1 MDNIENEIKIPESVP
16 LLPVRDIVVF
26 PYMVIPLIVGRES
39 TKAAVDK
46 ALAGDHVIFIACQ
59 KDAANEE
66 PKENEIYEIGTIAS
80 ILRMIKM
87 PDGNIKILVQGL
99 KRGKIVTFNERKPCY
114 MVKVDEVSD
123 SLAGSELSTEARVR
137 NLKERLAHA
146 VSLGKPMLPD
156 LLAVLETINEPEKL
170 VDIVASNLGLKLEEA
185 QEILELEST
194 EKRLDKVNEFL
205 NREIS
210 ILEVQHKIFTDAKG
224 EIDKGQR
231 EYFLREQLKAIKR
244 ELGEDEFSE
253 REASNYNKKI
263 RKAKMPK
270 DVRAETEKQL
280 DRLTHMHQ
288 DSAEANVIRTY
299 LDWLTELP
307 WGKSTTDNLDIKHAM
322 KVLNDDHYGLEEVK
336 DRILD
341 FLALRKLNTELK
353 SPILCLVGPPGVG
366 KTSLGK
372 SIAKAM
378 DRNFVRMSMGGV
390 RDEAEI
396 RGHRRTYIGAL
407 PGKIIQGLK
416 TAGTNNPVFILD
428 EVDKLG
434 NDFRGDPS
442 SALLEVLDPVQNSA
456 FVDHY
461 IALPFDL
468 SKVLF
473 VTTANSLDTIPVALR
488 DRMEIIRIPGYTEE
502 EKLMIAEKYII
513 PRQLQENG
521 LKDYKI
527 SFDRSAV
534 MAGIMGYTRES
545 GLRGL
550 EQVISKLCRKIGRL
564 VVEGKGVE
572 FKITKRNLTK
582 YLGPAL
588 FLGEDELKQN
598 DVGVVTGLAW
608 TQMGG
613 EVLFVECSRFKGKG
627 VLQLTGM
634 LGDVMK
640 ESSQAAMTY
649 VKKIS
654 SKYGV
659 DQEDFSKYDFH
670 IHVPAGAIPKDGPSA
685 GITIATAILSAVT
698 EKPVRKDVAMTGE
711 ITITGK
717 VLPIGGLK
725 EKLIAAKRMGAKTVV
740 IPKKNENDLIKLPK
754 YIKSALTIIPVE
766 SFDQVADIA
775 IDFNAKPDK

>member
-1 MDNIENEIKIPESVP
+1 MDNLEHEIKIPENMP
-16 LLPVRDIVVF
+16 LLPVRDIVIF
-26 PYMVIPLIVGRES
+26 PYMVIPLIVGRDT
-39 TKAAVDK
+39 TKAAVEK
-46 ALAGDHVIFIACQ
+46 ALNAEHIIFMASQ
-59 KDAANEE
+59 KD
-66 PKENEIYEIGTIAS
+66 PSKENPEETEIYQTGTISS
-80 ILRMIKM
+80 ILKM
-87 PDGNIKILVQGL
+87 MKMSDGNIKILVQGL
-99 KRGKIVTFNERKPCY
+99 MRGKIIKFNEKEPCY
-114 MVKVDEVSD
+114 TVTVEEMKD
-123 SLAGSELSTEARVR
+123 SPTENDYSVEARMR
-137 NLKERLAHA
+137 SLKERLNHA

-156 LLAVLETINEPEKL
+156 LLAVLETIEEPEKL
-170 VDIVASNLGLKLEEA
+170 VDIIAANLGLKLEDA
-185 QEILELEST
+185 QEILENEALEQ
-194 EKRLDKVNEFL
+194 RFDKINTIL

-244 ELGEDEFSE
+244 ELGEDDKETTQ
-253 REASNYNKKI
+253 YYKKI
-263 RKAKMPK
+263 KKAKMPK
-270 DVRAETEKQL
+270 DVRQEAEKQL
-280 DRLTHMHQ
+280 DRLSHMHQ
-288 DSAEANVIRTY
+288 DSAEANVVRTY
-299 LDWLTELP
+299 LDLLIELP
-307 WGKSTTDNLDIKHAM
+307 WSKATEDNLDILHAT
-322 KVLNDDHYGLEEVK
+322 KVLNDDHYGLDEVK

-378 DRNFVRMSMGGV
+378 GRNFVRVSMGGM

-396 RGHRRTYIGAL
+396 RGHRRTYIGAM

-416 TAGTNNPVFILD
+416 SAGTNNPVFILD
-428 EVDKLG
+428 EIDKLG
-434 NDFRGDPS
+434 SDFRGDPS
-442 SALLEVLDPVQNSA
+442 SALLEVLDPVQNVA

-473 VTTANSLDTIPVALR
+473 VTTANSLETIPGPLR

-502 EKLMIAEKYII
+502 EKLVIAEKYII
-513 PRQLQENG
+513 PRQVKENG
-521 LKDYKI
+521 LKDYKVE
-527 SFDRSAV
+527 FERSA
-534 MAGIMGYTRES
+534 IMTTITGYTRES

-550 EQVISKLCRKIGRL
+550 EQVIAKICRKIGRCIA
-564 VVEGKGVE
+564 EGKSAE
-572 FKITKRNLTK
+572 FKVTKRKLIK
-582 YLGPAL
+582 YLGPAV
-588 FLGEDELKQN
+588 FLGDDELKRN

-627 VLQLTGM
+627 SFQLTGM

-649 VKKIS
+649 VKTVS
-654 SKYGV
+654 GKYGAT
-659 DQEDFSKYDFH
+659 QSDFADFDYH
-670 IHVPAGAIPKDGPSA
+670 VHVPAGAIPKDGPSA
-685 GITIATAILSAVT
+685 GITIATAILSAVVN
-698 EKPVRKDVAMTGE
+698 KPVKKDVAMTGE

-725 EKLIAAKRMGAKTVV
+725 EKLLAAKRMGVKTVV
-740 IPKKNENDLIKLPK
+740 IPKKNENDLIKMPK
-754 YIKSALTIIPVE
+754 NIKSSLRIIPVE
-766 SFDQVADIA
+766 TFDKVAEIA
-775 IDFNAKPDK
+775 IDFGDKDKK

>member
-1 MDNIENEIKIPESVP
+1 MDNAENEIKIPESMP
-16 LLPVRDIVVF
+16 LLPVRDLVVF
-26 PYMVIPLIVGRES
+26 PYMVIPLIVGRET
-39 TKAAVDK
+39 TKLAVDK
-46 ALAGDHVIFIACQ
+46 ALAGDHIIFIACQ
-59 KDAANEE
+59 KDASKEE
-66 PKENEIYEIGTIAS
+66 PAEEDIYSVGTVAS
-80 ILRMIKM
+80 ILRMMKL
-87 PDGNIKILVQGL
+87 PDGNVKILVQGIR
-99 KRGKIVTFNERKPCY
+99 RGRIAKYEETKPCY
-114 MVKVDEVSD
+114 IVKVDEMTAEKTED
-123 SLAGSELSTEARVR
+123 DFSTEARVR

-156 LLAVLETINEPEKL
+156 LLAVLDTISEPEKL

-185 QEILELEST
+185 QKILESESA

-244 ELGEDEFSE
+244 ELGEDDMGDKEVSQY
-253 REASNYNKKI
+253 AKKI
-263 RKAKMPK
+263 KKAKMPK
-270 DVRAETEKQL
+270 EARQEAEKQL
-280 DRLTHMHQ
+280 ERLSHMHQ
-288 DSAEANVIRTY
+288 DSAEANVVRTY

-307 WGKSTTDNLDIKHAM
+307 WSKSTEDNLDILHAM
-322 KVLNDDHYGLEEVK
+322 KILNEDHYGLDEVK

-372 SIAKAM
+372 SIARAM
-378 DRNFVRMSMGGV
+378 GRHFVRISMGGV

-428 EVDKLG
+428 EIDKLG
-434 NDFRGDPS
+434 NDFRGDPA
-442 SALLEVLDPVQNSA
+442 SALLEVLDPVQNSS

-461 IALPFDL
+461 ISLPVDL

-473 VTTANSLDTIPVALR
+473 VTTANALETIPAPLR

-502 EKLMIAEKYII
+502 EKLAISEKYII
-513 PRQLQENG
+513 PRQLKENG
-521 LKDYKI
+521 LSTYKI
-527 SFDRSAV
+527 TFERSAV
-534 MAGIMGYTRES
+534 MAAITGYTRES
-545 GLRGL
+545 GLRAL
-550 EQVISKLCRKIGRL
+550 EQIIGKICRKIGRL
-564 VVEGKGVE
+564 IVEGKGTD
-572 FKITKRNLTK
+572 FKITKRNLAK
-582 YLGPAL
+582 YLGPVV
-588 FLGEDELKQN
+588 FLGEDELKRN
-598 DVGVVTGLAW
+598 DIGVVTGLAW
-608 TQMGG
+608 TQLGG

-627 VLQLTGM
+627 ALQLTGM

-654 SKYGV
+654 SVYGV
-659 DQEDFSKYDFH
+659 DPEDFSKYDYH

-685 GITIATAILSAVT
+685 GITIATAILSVVT

-725 EKLIAAKRMGAKTVV
+725 EKLLAAKRMGVKTVI
-740 IPKKNENDLIKLPK
+740 IPKKNENDLVKLPK
-754 YIKSALTIIPVE
+754 YIKSALKIVPVE
-766 SFDQVADIA
+766 TFDKVAEIA
-775 IDFNAKPDK
+775 IDFDDKSEK

>member
-16 LLPVRDIVVF
+16 LLPVRDIVIF

-46 ALAGDHVIFIACQ
+46 ALAGDHIIFIACQ

-66 PKENEIYEIGTIAS
+66 PKENEIYEIGTLAS

-99 KRGKIVTFNERKPCY
+99 RRGRIVKFNETKPCY
-114 MVKVDEVSD
+114 MVKVDEVNDAVNESD
-123 SLAGSELSTEARVR
+123 LSTEARVR

-170 VDIVASNLGLKLEEA
+170 VDIVASNLGLKLSEA
-185 QEILELEST
+185 QEILELESI

-244 ELGEDEFSE
+244 ELGEDEFSD
-253 REASNYNKKI
+253 RETSAYSKKI
-263 RKAKMPK
+263 KKAKMPK
-270 DVRAETEKQL
+270 DVRIETEKQL
-280 DRLTHMHQ
+280 DRLAHMHQ
-288 DSAEANVIRTY
+288 DSAEANVVRTY

-307 WGKSTTDNLDIKHAM
+307 WGKSTTDNLDIKHAT
-322 KVLNDDHYGLEEVK
+322 KVLNDDHYGLDEVK

-378 DRNFVRMSMGGV
+378 GRNFVRMSMGGV

-442 SALLEVLDPVQNSA
+442 SALLEVLDPVQNIA

-461 IALPFDL
+461 IALAFDL

-473 VTTANSLDTIPVALR
+473 VTTANSLDTIPAALR

-502 EKLMIAEKYII
+502 EKLMIAEKYTI
-513 PRQLQENG
+513 PRQLKDNG
-521 LKDYKI
+521 LQGYKI
-527 SFDRSAV
+527 SFDRSAI
-534 MAGIMGYTRES
+534 MAAITGYTRES

-550 EQVISKLCRKIGRL
+550 EQVINKLCRKIGRL
-564 VVEGKGVE
+564 IVEGKGAD

-627 VLQLTGM
+627 GLQLTGM

-670 IHVPAGAIPKDGPSA
+670 VHVPAGAIPKDGPSA

-766 SFDQVADIA
+766 SFDEVASIA
-775 IDFNAKPDK
+775 IDFNAKADK

>member
-1 MDNIENEIKIPESVP
+1 MDNIENEIKIPESIP
-16 LLPVRDIVVF
+16 LLSVRDIVIF
-26 PYMVIPLIVGRES
+26 PYMVIPLIVGRQS
-39 TKAAVDK
+39 TKAAIDK
-46 ALAGDHVIFIACQ
+46 ALNANHIIFVACQ
-59 KDAANEE
+59 KDASQEE
-66 PKENEIYEIGTIAS
+66 PTAEDIHPVGTFAS
-80 ILRMIKM
+80 ILRMMKM
-87 PDGNIKILVQGL
+87 PDGNMKILVQGL
-99 KRGKIVTFNERKPCY
+99 KRGKIIRYDETSPCF
-114 MVKVDEVSD
+114 MVHAEELKDEKKESD
-123 SLAGSELSTEARVR
+123 FSIEARVR
-137 NLKERLAHA
+137 NLKERLTHA

-156 LLAVLETINEPEKL
+156 LLAVLDTINEADKL
-170 VDIVASNLGLKLEEA
+170 ADIVASNLGLKLEEA
-185 QEILELEST
+185 QEVLELSST
-194 EKRLDKVNEFL
+194 EKRLDKVSEFL

-244 ELGEDEFSE
+244 ELGDDDMGDKETEDY
-253 REASNYNKKI
+253 AKKI
-263 RKAKMPK
+263 KKAKMPK
-270 DVRAETEKQL
+270 DVKAEAEKQL
-280 DRLTHMHQ
+280 ARLTHMHQ
-288 DSAEANVIRTY
+288 DSAEAGVVRTY

-307 WGKSTTDNLDIKHAM
+307 WSKSTDDNLDIKRAA
-322 KVLNDDHYGLEEVK
+322 KVLNEDHYGLEEVK

-341 FLALRKLNTELK
+341 FLALRTLNTQMK

-372 SIAKAM
+372 SIARAM
-378 DRNFVRMSMGGV
+378 GRRFVRMSMGGV

-416 TAGTNNPVFILD
+416 TAATNNPVFILD

-442 SALLEVLDPVQNSA
+442 SALLEVLDPVQNA
-456 FVDHY
+456 TFTDHY
-461 IALPFDL
+461 LSLPFDL

-473 VTTANSLDTIPVALR
+473 VTTANSLDTIPAPLR
-488 DRMEIIRIPGYTEE
+488 DRMEIIHIPGYTEE
-502 EKLMIAEKYII
+502 EKLVIADKYII
-513 PRQLQENG
+513 PRQIKENG
-521 LKDYKI
+521 LKDYKL
-527 SFDRSAV
+527 SFDRSAIF
-534 MAGIMGYTRES
+534 AAITGYTRES
-545 GLRGL
+545 GLRAL
-550 EQVISKLCRKIGRL
+550 EQVIGKICRKIGRHI
-564 VVEGKGVE
+564 VEGKGSE
-572 FKITKRNLTK
+572 FKVTKRSLTK
-582 YLGPAL
+582 YLGPII
-588 FLGEDELKQN
+588 FLGDDELKQN

-627 VLQLTGM
+627 SLQLTGM

-654 SKYGV
+654 SHYGIE
-659 DQEDFSKYDFH
+659 EDDFAKFDYH

-685 GITIATAILSAVT
+685 GITIATAILSAAT
-698 EKPVRKDVAMTGE
+698 GKPVRKDVAMTGE

-725 EKLIAAKRMGAKTVV
+725 EKLLAAKRMGVKTVV

-754 YIKSALTIIPVE
+754 YIKSALDIIPVE
-766 SFDQVADIA
+766 SYDMVAEIA
-775 IDFNAKPDK
+775 LVQDGK